1 MRGCIPTR
9 GCCRVFGVHI
19 CGAKPGAGRLWM
31 PHEKQGLG
39 IRAVPEP
46 LQRGCLETPRHREG
60 ETHSGSR
67 EAEVRKASPGWAL
80 KFEAGRSCSLLWQ
93 HRRCVF
99 FFSSNSHWGCSRQS
113 SHRSGVWA
121 APKQLH
127 RAEHGS
133 SPTCLSD
140 LGCGNPRGWVSSR
153 QHLKDGKCHPYPSS
167 HPQRERSCE
176 DC

>member
-1 MRGCIPTR
+1 MLAG
-9 GCCRVFGVHI
+9 FG
-19 CGAKPGAGRLWM
+19 M
-31 PHEKQGLG
+31 PHEKQSLG

-46 LQRGCLETPRHREG
+46 LQRGCLETPRHQEG

-140 LGCGNPRGWVSSR
+140 LGCGNPRG
-153 QHLKDGKCHPYPSS
+153 
-167 HPQRERSCE
+167 
-176 DC
+176 

>member
-1 MRGCIPTR
+1 MLAG
-9 GCCRVFGVHI
+9 FG
-19 CGAKPGAGRLWM
+19 M

-46 LQRGCLETPRHREG
+46 LQRGCLETPRHQEG

-99 FFSSNSHWGCSRQS
+99 FFFPPTAIGAAAGRAHTAAGSGQPLSSCTGLSMGLLLPACPIWAVGTHED
-113 SHRSGVWA
+113 RS
-121 APKQLH
+121 AP
-127 RAEHGS
+127 GS
-133 SPTCLSD
+133 T
-140 LGCGNPRGWVSSR
+140 
-153 QHLKDGKCHPYPSS
+153 
-167 HPQRERSCE
+167 
-176 DC
+176 